1 MISIIVPVYNSKRYL
16 PRCIESIC
24 GQTYRA
30 LEIILVN
37 DGSTDGSGQLCETYA
52 QKDPRILVV
61 HQENGGAVRAR
72 KEGLMRASGKYIAFA
87 DSDDWLE
94 PHMLEMLHGTLTGQD
109 VEIAMCGR
117 YEETGHC
124 ARAVRQGIAPGRYDK
139 EAMLR
144 QVYPH
149 MIVNRRFFE
158 WGLFPGL
165 WDKLFKRECLEK
177 FLLAVDE
184 RLTMGDDA
192 ACVYPALLEAESIY
206 IRKECLYHYR
216 QSPASMVKRVEEAGK
231 ERERFGI
238 LYRTVLGELERE
250 KDIYDLRG
258 QWREYLLFLMVP
270 RADTLLKGMG
280 ELPYLFP
287 FPGIRRGSRVI
298 VYGMGTYGQRL
309 YACLRRSGFCE
320 VVAAADRG
328 YRELSSQGIEV
339 IAPARIAS
347 YPFDAIA
354 IAASFAGT
362 REAIY
367 QELSGLYGRE
377 RVHAMDERLVKSREI
392 GEAFGLLEKEGM
404 AGGGRE

>member
-24 GQTYRA
+24 GQIYRE
-30 LEIILVN
+30 LEIILVD
-37 DGSTDGSGQLCETYA
+37 DGSMDGSGELCEAYA
-52 QKDPRILVV
+52 KKDPRILVL
-61 HQENGGAVRAR
+61 HKENGGAVRAR
-72 KEGLMRASGKYIAFA
+72 KEGLKLASGKYIAFA

-94 PHMLEMLHGTLTGQD
+94 PHMLERLHGTLTGQD

-117 YEETGHC
+117 YEETGHT
-124 ARAVRQGIAPGRYDK
+124 ARAVRHGIAPGRYDK
-139 EAMLR
+139 EAMIR
-144 QVYPH
+144 QVYPR

-192 ACVYPALLEAESIY
+192 ACVYPALLHAESIY
-206 IRKECLYHYR
+206 ILEECLYHYR
-216 QSPASMVKRVEEAGK
+216 QSPASMVKRAEEAD
-231 ERERFGI
+231 RERFGI
-238 LYRTVLGELERE
+238 LYQTVLGQLERD

-270 RADTLLKGMG
+270 RADTLLKGVG
-280 ELPYLFP
+280 ELDYLFP

-309 YACLRRSGFCE
+309 CAYLRQSGFCE
-320 VVAAADRG
+320 VVAAADRS
-328 YRELSSQGIEV
+328 YQELSLQGIEV
-339 IAPARIAS
+339 TDPARIAAHT
-347 YPFDAIA
+347 FDAIA

-367 QELSGLYGRE
+367 RELSAAYGRE
-377 RVHAMDERLVKSREI
+377 RVHVMDEGLVKSMEVR
-392 GEAFGLLEKEGM
+392 EAFGL
-404 AGGGRE
+404 

>member
-24 GQTYRA
+24 GQTYRE
-30 LEIILVN
+30 LEILLVD
-37 DGSTDGSGQLCETYA
+37 DGSTDGSGEICEAYA
-52 QKDPRILVV
+52 RKDPRIRVV

-72 KEGLMRASGKYIAFA
+72 REGLSLASGEYIAFA

-94 PHMLEMLHGTLTGQD
+94 PQMLEILHGTLIGQD

-117 YEETGHC
+117 YEETGS
-124 ARAVRQGIAPGRYDK
+124 ATRAVSQGIAAGRYDK
-139 EAMLR
+139 EALIR
-144 QVYPH
+144 QVYPR

-165 WDKLFKRECLEK
+165 WDKLFRRESIEK
-177 FLLAVDE
+177 YLMAVDE
-184 RLTMGDDA
+184 RITMGDDA

-216 QSPASMVKRVEEAGK
+216 QSPSSMVKRAEEAGR

-238 LYRTVLGELERE
+238 LYRAVLGQLEQAR
-250 KDIYDLRG
+250 DIYDLRE
-258 QWREYLLFLMVP
+258 QWRDYLLFLMVP
-270 RADTLLKGMG
+270 RADTLLSGMG

-309 YACLRRSGFCE
+309 YAYLRRSGFCE

-328 YRELSSQGIEV
+328 YEELSRQGLPV
-339 IAPARIAS
+339 IAPAQIAS
-347 YPFDAIA
+347 CAFDAIA
-354 IAASFAGT
+354 VAASFAGT

-367 QELSGLYGRE
+367 RELSQAYGRE
-377 RVHAMDERLVKSREI
+377 RVHVMEEELVKSKEI
-392 GEAFGLLEKEGM
+392 REAFGL
-404 AGGGRE
+404 

>member
-1 MISIIVPVYNSKRYL
+1 MISIIVPVYNCKRYL

-30 LEIILVN
+30 LEILLVD
-37 DGSTDGSGQLCETYA
+37 DGSTDGSGSICEAYA
-52 QKDPRILVV
+52 KKDPRIRVV
-61 HQENGGAVRAR
+61 HKENGGAVRAR
-72 KEGLMRASGKYIAFA
+72 KEGFKLASGKYIAFA
-87 DSDDWLE
+87 DGDDWLE
-94 PHMLEMLHGTLTGQD
+94 PHMLERLHGILTGQD

-117 YEETGHC
+117 YEETGRC
-124 ARAVRQGIAPGRYDK
+124 ARAVRHGIAPGRYDK
-139 EAMLR
+139 EAMIR
-144 QVYPH
+144 QVYPR

-192 ACVYPALLEAESIY
+192 ACVYPALLQAKSIY
-206 IRKECLYHYR
+206 ILEECLYHYR
-216 QSPASMVKRVEEAGK
+216 QSPASMVKRAEEADR
-231 ERERFGI
+231 ERERFAV
-238 LYRTVLGELERE
+238 LYQTVLGQLERD

-270 RADTLLKGMG
+270 RADALLKGMG

-287 FPGIRRGSRVI
+287 FPGIGRGSRVI
-298 VYGMGTYGQRL
+298 IYGMGTYGQRL
-309 YACLRRSGFCE
+309 HAYLRRSGFCE

-328 YRELSSQGIEV
+328 YEELSLQGIEV
-339 IAPARIAS
+339 IAPARIAAHT
-347 YPFDAIA
+347 FDAIA

-362 REAIY
+362 REAICR
-367 QELSGLYGRE
+367 ELSGIYGRE
-377 RVHAMDERLVKSREI
+377 RVHAMDEGLVKSRETR
-392 GEAFGLLEKEGM
+392 EAFGL
-404 AGGGRE
+404 

>member
-24 GQTYRA
+24 GQTYRE
-30 LEIILVN
+30 LEILLVD
-37 DGSTDGSGQLCETYA
+37 DGSTDGSGEICEAYA
-52 QKDPRILVV
+52 RKDPRILVV

-72 KEGLMRASGKYIAFA
+72 REGLSLASGEYIAFA

-94 PHMLEMLHGTLTGQD
+94 PQMLEMLHESLCGQGA
-109 VEIAMCGR
+109 EIAMCGR
-117 YEETGHC
+117 YEETGR
-124 ARAVRQGIAPGRYDK
+124 ATRAVSQGIAAGRYDK
-139 EAMLR
+139 EALIR
-144 QVYPH
+144 QVYPR

-165 WDKLFKRECLEK
+165 WDKLFRRESIEK
-177 FLLAVDE
+177 YLMAVDE
-184 RLTMGDDA
+184 RITMGDDA

-216 QSPASMVKRVEEAGK
+216 QSPSSMVKRAEEAGR

-238 LYRTVLGELERE
+238 LYRAVLGQLEQAR
-250 KDIYDLRG
+250 DIYDLRE
-258 QWREYLLFLMVP
+258 QWRDYLLFLMVP
-270 RADTLLKGMG
+270 RADTLLRGMG

-309 YACLRRSGFCE
+309 YAYLRRSGFCE

-328 YRELSSQGIEV
+328 YEELSRQGLPV
-339 IAPARIAS
+339 IAPAQIAS
-347 YPFDAIA
+347 CAFDAIA
-354 IAASFAGT
+354 VAASFAGT

-367 QELSGLYGRE
+367 RELSQAYGRE
-377 RVHAMDERLVKSREI
+377 RVHVMEEELVKSKEI
-392 GEAFGLLEKEGM
+392 REAFGL
-404 AGGGRE
+404 